1 MQILTSFLINI
12 LALGTGASYGIANVL
27 LSKLEANNKTHNST
41 EIIESNI
48 LNRTSPFQFTINADE
63 ASWIGM
69 DNIMQAIQINFCQKI
84 RKIYNIIK
92 LKKIKILYSIIQHD
106 RSILPYIFCWAY
118 CGKIWKTNINDDR

>member
-27 LSKLEANNKTHNST
+27 LSKLEANNQTHNST
-41 EIIESNI
+41 EIIENNI

-69 DNIMQAIQINFCQKI
+69 DNIMQTIQINFC
-84 RKIYNIIK
+84 
-92 LKKIKILYSIIQHD
+92 
-106 RSILPYIFCWAY
+106 
-118 CGKIWKTNINDDR
+118 